1 MSKEIKYT
9 QTHNKKNKQQQ
20 KIKALEIGNFYK
32 RPERDVANN
41 QQEWKIVEPHFI
53 QIVVNTKFSNAWS
66 ISPIPER
73 LCIYKAYRIDELF
86 RIAEGKKLIVFFF
99 LSTTSFCSGTT
110 STNTTAK
117 WARTHDWKVASNGQ
131 SNCGGFKCPP
141 ALHKILKNRRKRVE
155 LPENAIYQNAFADD
169 SSTNQTKADYI
180 EFVFRMLTYCW
191 LAHVLIVCVCVVP
204 KRCLFTW
211 ATLPM
216 QTSTLHKTLP
226 CHVSYDKFA
235 WIFAHNNATIYLS
248 GHSTVCRPHI
258 MLHYWASANI
268 YITFLNCVQIQFRSI
283 LFCVVFFF
291 AFTLLFFNFQLS
303 YVFNG
308 LCKIVCVSDN
318 WVFLFPFFVTFCAS
332 HQHSGNIRLSVIR
345 TMTAN

>member
-1 MSKEIKYT
+1 M
-9 QTHNKKNKQQQ
+9 
-20 KIKALEIGNFYK
+20 
-32 RPERDVANN
+32 
-41 QQEWKIVEPHFI
+41 
-53 QIVVNTKFSNAWS
+53 
-66 ISPIPER
+66 
-73 LCIYKAYRIDELF
+73 
-86 RIAEGKKLIVFFF
+86 
-99 LSTTSFCSGTT
+99 
-110 STNTTAK
+110 
-117 WARTHDWKVASNGQ
+117 
-131 SNCGGFKCPP
+131 
-141 ALHKILKNRRKRVE
+141 
-155 LPENAIYQNAFADD
+155 
-169 SSTNQTKADYI
+169 
-180 EFVFRMLTYCW
+180 
-191 LAHVLIVCVCVVP
+191 P

-291 AFTLLFFNFQLS
+291 AFTLLFLNFQLS

-345 TMTAN
+345 TMTANWKKKSNAFECSTTVPSRLKWIRISGCHFNQTDCMWCTSRLQQQQK